1 MKRNFVLL
9 AFFVLLASSLPAS
22 SGIPAKMG
30 IELTGGAIMLN
41 PADFDKDY
49 KRLVDIAFPITGAG
63 NSLFVGMAPSGS
75 GTFEYLINP
84 NLAILAK
91 GAFMFAEDDASYQN
105 ENGEELWFNH
115 AAFSIGYFGVG
126 GKYYMGMDDA
136 AKFFLS
142 VGADVGM
149 FLPVQAFWEFGT
161 DPDKAPA
168 NSTSDYNSL
177 DFKDSFFGANIELG
191 AKYFMTE
198 SFALGLN
205 IGYRIA
211 SMPINYPDKAPWNM
225 EVAGEKFFAAQKIDF
240 SGMTFGAGLSYY
252 FGDSA
257 ATTAKGKKGKAGKA
271 ASGAISQNEK
281 YGDYYFKAK
290 NYSYALKYYNAA
302 LKKDPKNAGLY
313 KKIGF
318 CYYYMKQPA
327 YAKRYLQYY
336 LRLNPEDAQ
345 VKAWIQRL
353 K

>member
-1 MKRNFVLL
+1 MKRIITVSLL
-9 AFFVLLASSLPAS
+9 FVLLASSLFAA

-49 KRLVDIAFPITGAG
+49 KKLVDLSFPVTGSG
-63 NSLFVGMAPSGS
+63 DSLFVGMAPSGS
-75 GTFEYLINP
+75 GSFEYLINP
-84 NLAILAK
+84 NFALLAK
-91 GAFMFAEDDASYQN
+91 GGFMFTEDDASYQN
-105 ENGEELWFNH
+105 EDGEELWFNH

-126 GKYYMGMDDA
+126 GKYYIGMDEA
-136 AKFFLS
+136 SKFFLS

-161 DPDKAPA
+161 DADKAPVGA
-168 NSTSDYNSL
+168 TAYYESL

-191 AKYFMTE
+191 AKYFMSE
-198 SFALGLN
+198 SVALGLN
-205 IGYRIA
+205 VGYRLA
-211 SMPINYPDKAPWNM
+211 SMAITYPDELPWNI
-225 EVAGEKFFAAQKIDF
+225 ELSGEKVF
-240 SGMTFGAGLSYY
+240 SASKVDLSGVTFGAGLSFY
-252 FGDSA
+252 FGDSGVSA
-257 ATTAKGKKGKAGKA
+257 AKGKKSAG
-271 ASGAISQNEK
+271 GVSQYEK
-281 YGDYYFKAK
+281 YGDYYYKAK
-290 NYSYALKYYNAA
+290 KYNYAVKYFNAA

-336 LRLNPEDAQ
+336 LRLNPDDAHI
-345 VKAWIQRL
+345 KAWVQRL